1 MKKQLLFLLLSISIS
16 AFSQVKFDQDLAERM
31 LALPLKCVH
40 QEYPNK
46 LGQVLNADEDL
57 KTPSVLHP
65 AFYGCFDWH
74 SSVHG
79 HWLMVKLLKQFPD
92 CKQKDSVFNALSKSL
107 TKENILQEIAFF
119 KTVNNSSFERMYGW
133 TWILKLQLEL
143 DTWDNSNAKK
153 LTENLRPLSDYLCE
167 RYIIFLPKLIYPIRS
182 GEHTNTAFGLCFALD
197 YARHAKKDS
206 LEILIVKRSKELF
219 LSDKKAVLNYEPS
232 GYDFLSP
239 TFEEIDLMRRVLP
252 KTEFEKWLKGF
263 LPEIFKKNFRLTPG
277 KVGDRTD
284 GKLVHL
290 DGLNFSRSWCLSQL
304 AKTNPKLKHLQ
315 KIADEH
321 LKFSINNIVD
331 GDYMG
336 EHWLASFATEAL
348 LNQ

>member
-197 YARHAKKDS
+197 YARHAKK
-206 LEILIVKRSKELF
+206 IRWK
-219 LSDKKAVLNYEPS
+219 Y
-232 GYDFLSP
+232 
-239 TFEEIDLMRRVLP
+239 
-252 KTEFEKWLKGF
+252 
-263 LPEIFKKNFRLTPG
+263 
-277 KVGDRTD
+277 
-284 GKLVHL
+284 
-290 DGLNFSRSWCLSQL
+290 
-304 AKTNPKLKHLQ
+304 
-315 KIADEH
+315 
-321 LKFSINNIVD
+321 
-331 GDYMG
+331 
-336 EHWLASFATEAL
+336 
-348 LNQ
+348 